1 MVRYTE
7 EQKAQALQ
15 YMAENGVQKAKEEL
29 GISVQ
34 TLYKWRNGGAAP
46 KAGQKRG
53 RKPSKE
59 VAALLKDDGG
69 AVQKIA
75 QLEKENL
82 ALRTQNEKLKKA
94 IQSFLD

>member
-1 MVRYTE
+1 MIRYTD

-15 YMAENGVQKAKEEL
+15 YMSENGAKKTKEKF
-29 GISVQ
+29 GISIQ
-34 TLYKWRNGGAAP
+34 TLYKWRNGDDAP
-46 KAGQKRG
+46 KPDKV
-53 RKPSKE
+53 PDEIS
-59 VAALLKDDGG
+59 ALLKEDSG

-94 IQSFLD
+94 LRFFLD